1 MTLDLLTRIEA
12 ALARADGDMKIR
24 VVGYA
29 NARYMHDV
37 PIYFRGLERETVEDA
52 VAAFCKAARSR
63 FGETW
68 FAVNTWLSSGPTTK
82 ASDFPWRW
90 PELIAACVKTRGCR
104 ILNVWP
110 GGQRYETIS
119 YEQPHPRA
127 PVSAFSSLAS

>member
-1 MTLDLLTRIEA
+1 
-12 ALARADGDMKIR
+12 MKIR

-29 NARYMHDV
+29 NARYMRDV
-37 PIYFRGLERETVEDA
+37 PVYFRGLERETVEEA
-52 VAAFCKAARSR
+52 VAAFCKSAAAR

-68 FAVNTWLSSGPTTK
+68 FAVNAYLSSGP
-82 ASDFPWRW
+82 ASDPVVHFERW
-90 PELIAACVKTRGCR
+90 PELIAACVATHDCR

-110 GGQRYETIS
+110 GGERYETIS